1 MILKLEPFERLT
13 ASRTDDSQGGRH
25 AAWSVSG
32 TFEGCAVIGQTARA
46 HAKDTTKQHAN
57 MELAE
62 PTYTIFT
69 KRGTLLPFH
78 AVVRRVKDGRVFR
91 ITGDGADAM
100 TPKSSRLDL
109 RMHAA
114 EEWRLPHDQV

>member
-13 ASRTDDSQGGRH
+13 ASRSGDNQGGRH

-32 TFEGCAVIGQTARA
+32 TFEGCAVTGTRA
-46 HAKDTTKQHAN
+46 HAKDTTTQHAN

-62 PTYTIFT
+62 PTYTLFT
-69 KRGTLLPFH
+69 KRSTLLPFH

-100 TPKSSRLDL
+100 TPNSSRLDL

-114 EEWRLPHDQV
+114 EEWRLPNDQV